1 MDLTKSID
9 ANGKPYNKTIL
20 VLAIII
26 GGFMTILTETL
37 LNNGLANIAQGF
49 NISLATAQWISTANL
64 LTIGVMIP
72 ISAVFLYKFDSKR
85 LYLTALGIFLV
96 GTIVAYV
103 APSFGMLLAG
113 RIIQAV
119 GVGIIMPFM
128 RNIMVLIYPA
138 EKRGMAMGITGI
150 VIALAPAIGPTL
162 SGWILAHYT
171 WRALFGILIPVTIAV
186 IALVMLGMR
195 KLIPTTNPKLDMR
208 SILYSGFGFTG
219 ILYGFSTIGSNWLL
233 SLVVII
239 IGSILI
245 GLLIHRQTG
254 LKEPMLNVT
263 VFKYQA
269 FNLSVVLSSLGQ
281 LSLLGMQVLVPV
293 YLQSAFHISALVT
306 GVLMLPG
313 AIMMGVVN
321 PLSGM
326 LFDRYGI
333 RKLAISGFLIAAIAT
348 MPFVFFTATVSLV
361 WIGLTYAIW
370 MMGLSLMLMQLA
382 TAGLNVLPVKLI
394 AHGNAINTMAG
405 QIAGAIATALLVS
418 ISGMINLTA
427 HTTLLGYQVAFGIL
441 TGLLVIGFVA
451 SFKFKSS
458 IE

>member
-138 EKRGMAMGITGI
+138 EKRGMAMGITVI

-171 WRALFGILIPVTIAV
+171 WVPC
-186 IALVMLGMR
+186 
-195 KLIPTTNPKLDMR
+195 
-208 SILYSGFGFTG
+208 S
-219 ILYGFSTIGSNWLL
+219 
-233 SLVVII
+233 
-239 IGSILI
+239 
-245 GLLIHRQTG
+245 
-254 LKEPMLNVT
+254 
-263 VFKYQA
+263 VF
-269 FNLSVVLSSLGQ
+269 
-281 LSLLGMQVLVPV
+281 
-293 YLQSAFHISALVT
+293 
-306 GVLMLPG
+306 
-313 AIMMGVVN
+313 
-321 PLSGM
+321 
-326 LFDRYGI
+326 
-333 RKLAISGFLIAAIAT
+333 
-348 MPFVFFTATVSLV
+348 
-361 WIGLTYAIW
+361 
-370 MMGLSLMLMQLA
+370 
-382 TAGLNVLPVKLI
+382 
-394 AHGNAINTMAG
+394 
-405 QIAGAIATALLVS
+405 
-418 ISGMINLTA
+418 
-427 HTTLLGYQVAFGIL
+427 
-441 TGLLVIGFVA
+441 
-451 SFKFKSS
+451 
-458 IE
+458 